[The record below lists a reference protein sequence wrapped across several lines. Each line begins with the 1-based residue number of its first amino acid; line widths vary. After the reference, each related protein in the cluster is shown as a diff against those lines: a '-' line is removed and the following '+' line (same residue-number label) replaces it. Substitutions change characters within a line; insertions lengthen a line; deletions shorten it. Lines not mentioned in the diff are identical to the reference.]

1 VQEQLPFSEAKQD
14 ALLGHLVKDDKFF
27 KQGRLK
33 IEPKWFIDA
42 YNSKIWKAK
51 MDFYTK
57 YQRSPTVHELKDWQG
72 FLLEDQSTRNKIL
85 TKIND
90 VLNTSNNYRLD
101 ALTDELTSWLHARIY
116 FDGVNKSQQLYNN
129 SKFTEAYQTLKGLS
143 KDIDSTAF
151 TNDNEVVFDNFYSD
165 LEQAQKDRQNAL
177 TFGNGVVDKLLL
189 PDGVSGSLLPGDTTV
204 LVAPTNV
211 GKTTTIITTIGHN
224 LRKGKSALL
233 ITHEGTEQDLK
244 LKIWCNVLGCTK
256 PELLAMYHS
265 EEGLEKLNKGL
276 AFIRRYLTFVHYP
289 KAGLTVEEVETL
301 VRRKQDERVA
311 KYGKPF
317 DLLVDDYPAKLMTS
331 MAKGG
336 HFSKRHIDEISYRYF
351 VQLALEYNS
360 HALLPIQA
368 NREGAKVN
376 KRGTDG
382 ERRLLMGEDANES
395 FGPIQEA
402 TNIITLNRD
411 PMDEALGWM
420 TFYIDKSR
428 SSEKG
433 FAVCCKTD
441 YGRAQTHSDKLGA
454 VWYRGT
460 NKITQRSNFNDLFI
474 RYRDRQIPETDLVEL

>member
-1 VQEQLPFSEAKQD
+1 MQDQLPFSESKQD
-14 ALLGHLVKDDKFF
+14 ALLGHLVKDEKFF
-27 KQGRLK
+27 KQARSK

-51 MDFYTK
+51 LDFYEK
-57 YQRSPTVHELKDWQG
+57 FGRAPTVHELKDWQG
-72 FLLEDQSTRNKIL
+72 FLVEDQATRNRIM

-90 VLNTSNNYRLD
+90 ALNTSTNYKLD
-101 ALTDELTSWLHARIY
+101 ALMEELTSWLHARIY
-116 FDGVNKSQQLYNN
+116 FDGVNKSQTLYNS
-129 SKFTEAYQTLKGLS
+129 SKFTESYQVLKGIS
-143 KDIDSTAF
+143 KEIDTTTFS
-151 TNDNEVVFDNFYSD
+151 NDHEVSFDNFYAD
-165 LEQAQKDRQNAL
+165 IEQAQKDRQNAL
-177 TFGNGVVDKLLL
+177 TFGNGVLDKLLL

-211 GKTTTIITTIGHN
+211 GKTTSVISIIGHN
-224 LRKGKSALL
+224 IRKGKSALL

-256 PELLAMYHS
+256 PELIAMYNTQ
-265 EEGLEKLNKGL
+265 EGTERMAKGL

-289 KAGLTVEEVETL
+289 KAGATIEEVESI

-311 KYGKPF
+311 KYGKPY
-317 DLLVDDYPAKLMTS
+317 DLLVDDYPAKLMTQV
-331 MAKGG
+331 AKGG
-336 HFSKRHIDEISYRYF
+336 HFSKRHIDEINYRYF

-368 NREGAKVN
+368 NREGAKMN
-376 KRGTDG
+376 KRAVDG
-382 ERRLLMGEDANES
+382 ERRLLTGEDANES

-411 PMDEALGWM
+411 PMDEALGWI

-433 FAVCCKTD
+433 FAIVCKSD

-460 NKITQRSNFNDLFI
+460 SKVTQRSNFPDLFV
-474 RYRDRQIPETDLVEL
+474 RYRDRQIPEIDLVEI